1 MKPNTYKVKPSKDNT
16 IYLPQDWIDELKW
29 DENEKIVIME
39 CFHESDS
46 DKMISE
52 LTLTRERDLELI
64 FPDEVEKSA
73 EQVQQEKDFED
84 SFRAGLF
91 DKEAEA

>member
-1 MKPNTYKVKPSKDNT
+1 VKEKKYKVKPSKDNT
-16 IYLPQDWIDELKW
+16 IYLPKDWINKLKW

-52 LTLTRERDLELI
+52 LTLTRERDIELI
-64 FPDEVEKSA
+64 FPDEVKKSPK
-73 EQVQQEKDFED
+73 QIQQDKDLED
-84 SFRAGLF
+84 SFKAGMF
-91 DKEAEA
+91 NKEAEA

>member
-1 MKPNTYKVKPSKDNT
+1 MKPDTYKVKPSKDNT

-39 CFHESDS
+39 CFHESNS

-52 LTLTRERDLELI
+52 LTLTREQDIELI
-64 FPDEVEKSA
+64 FSDEVKKSP
-73 EQVQQEKDFED
+73 EQIQQDKDLED
-84 SFRAGLF
+84 SFRAGLL

>member
-1 MKPNTYKVKPSKDNT
+1 MKEETYKVKPSEDNT
-16 IYLPQDWIDELKW
+16 IYLPKDWIDELKW

-64 FPDEVEKSA
+64 YPDEVEKSA

>member
-1 MKPNTYKVKPSKDNT
+1 VKEKTYKVKPSEDNT

>member
-16 IYLPQDWIDELKW
+16 IYLPKDWIDELKW
-29 DENEKIVIME
+29 DESEKIVIME

-64 FPDEVEKSA
+64 YPDEVEKSA